1 MINPQKLLLV
11 GLDFAGKTSILR
23 VLTQNYSSMEK
34 TKPTIGIERE
44 IIKIL
49 GADIII
55 WDLGG
60 QEKYRTEYLND
71 MRVFAKTQTLYFVV
85 DILSPRTYELAL
97 QYFTT
102 ILIMI
107 ESLGIKP
114 QINLCLHKVDPD
126 LQNNPKT
133 QQQVQKARK
142 LFLSNSRG
150 FEISV
155 FNTSIYDTKSI
166 VRAFTK
172 AFHELI
178 TTLQPL
184 KKIVQTVVAQ
194 LELDGAMLF
203 DENLMLLSEFYKS
216 EVCKELCLNVVYES
230 VRDLH
235 EVDSTSSA
243 EKFGETFESHIN
255 LKSKKQRFRVFPLKI
270 KDWNLYLLTVG
281 KEVVDVQLVYDSFSS
296 MI

>member
-1 MINPQKLLLV
+1 
-11 GLDFAGKTSILR
+11 
-23 VLTQNYSSMEK
+23 MEK
-34 TKPTIGIERE
+34 TKPTVGIERE

-71 MRVFAKTQTLYFVV
+71 MRVFAETQTLYFVV
-85 DILSPRTYELAL
+85 DILSPTKYELAL

-126 LQNNPKT
+126 LQTDPQT

-142 LFLSNSRG
+142 LFLTNSRG
-150 FEISV
+150 FDISV
-155 FNTSIYDTKSI
+155 FNTTIFDPKSI

-172 AFHELI
+172 TFQTLI
-178 TTLQPL
+178 TSLQPFE
-184 KKIVQTVVAQ
+184 KIIQSVVAQ

-203 DENLMLLSEFYKS
+203 DENLMLLSEFYNN
-216 EVCKELCLNVVYES
+216 EACKDLCLNVVYET
-230 VRDLH
+230 VRDLQ
-235 EVDSTSSA
+235 EADSLSSE
-243 EKFGETFESHIN
+243 EKFVENFESHIN
-255 LKSKKQRFRVFPLKI
+255 LKSKKQNFRVLPLKI

-281 KEVVDVQLVYDSFSS
+281 KDVVDIQMVYDSFSS